1 MASSRGF
8 LLLTGHLGV
17 VREAMIDALRSTYL
31 RWERWK
37 IWTTALDF
45 KQNAFVV
52 MNSNICY
59 FSIQGV
65 FYCLHT
71 TQFPNWVGY
80 RVILGANKGR
90 AYFVDRLAFW
100 QNPDL
105 LCSDEWLR
113 TRRWCELIS
122 VCAFRLVLHGIK
134 QFDSIFIKMFSPKD
148 T

>member
-1 MASSRGF
+1 MHLWWWIQIYVTSPYKEF
-8 LLLTGHLGV
+8 LPVCIQLNFQ
-17 VREAMIDALRSTYL
+17 I
-31 RWERWK
+31 K
-37 IWTTALDF
+37 LD
-45 KQNAFVV
+45 
-52 MNSNICY
+52 
-59 FSIQGV
+59 
-65 FYCLHT
+65 
-71 TQFPNWVGY
+71 

-148 T
+148 TFYYFTITLVGFKCSLHLTNPFALLTYLKAIEMTQH